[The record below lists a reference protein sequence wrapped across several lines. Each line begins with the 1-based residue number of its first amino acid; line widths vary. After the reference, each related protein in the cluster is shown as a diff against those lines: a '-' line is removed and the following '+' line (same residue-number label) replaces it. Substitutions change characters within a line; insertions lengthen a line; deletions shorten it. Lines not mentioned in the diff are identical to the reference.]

1 MKISIYLDSETFGTL
16 QMFRKSNETVS
27 AAISRA
33 IREAEEN
40 KMAQIIS
47 ERLVNLFGERKD
59 FRGPVQIHLPPHLA
73 DGLPPQPVRH
83 PASKFFFQ
91 PVAPAHG
98 AFIAQATD
106 SNRLNSE
113 KGGGVLEAEADM

>member
-47 ERLVNLFGERKD
+47 ERLVNLFGERKE
-59 FRGPVQIHLPPHLA
+59 
-73 DGLPPQPVRH
+73 
-83 PASKFFFQ
+83 
-91 PVAPAHG
+91 
-98 AFIAQATD
+98 
-106 SNRLNSE
+106 SN
-113 KGGGVLEAEADM
+113 